1 MPVIIK
7 KQMQASVSVCLWQI
21 QETEAFFLENY
32 FFDPQDLLNIKK
44 IKLESKR
51 MEKWACRAA
60 LAELIHN
67 NSVLITYT
75 ENGQPISQF
84 GSISFSHTKDL
95 ALVVLSDQQIGVDI
109 EQVTPKIVKLK
120 HKFINQQEMNLFD
133 AENPFDVTLIW
144 CAKEAVFKWY
154 ENGNL
159 DFSNEIVIY
168 KNPLRAILKNEKEIP
183 LFQMEY
189 LDYMIVIATT
199 I

>member
-7 KQMQASVSVCLWQI
+7 KQIHASVSFCLWQI

-32 FFDPQDLLNIKK
+32 FLDPLDLYNIKK

-60 LAELIHN
+60 LAELIHDN
-67 NSVLITYT
+67 AVLITYS
-75 ENGQPISQF
+75 ENGQPISHY

-95 ALVVLSDQQIGVDI
+95 ALVVLSDQQIGADI

-120 HKFINQQEMNLFD
+120 HKFMNEKEMQYFNADLP
-133 AENPFDVTLIW
+133 EDVTLIW
-144 CAKEAVFKWY
+144 SAKEAIFKWY
-154 ENGNL
+154 EKGNL
-159 DFSNEIVIY
+159 DFSNDIVIS
-168 KNPLRAILKNEKEIP
+168 KNPLSALLKNEKEIP

-189 LDYMIVIATT
+189 LDFMIVIAVT